1 MLAPNTILH
10 NRYRILRQ
18 LGAGGMGEVYLA
30 LDAKLERHVALKL
43 LPDKFILDKER
54 LHRFVREAKAASAL
68 NHPNIITIHEIGEE
82 NGAHFIATEYIE
94 GETLRRKLQT
104 ERLEIDETLSIAMQI
119 AAALDAAHR
128 NGIVHRDIKPE
139 NVMLREDELVKV
151 LDFGLAKLTEK
162 KDDATSDTEAP
173 TQVLVKTTLG
183 VVMGTTAYMSPEQ
196 ARGREV
202 DARTDIFSLG
212 AVMYE
217 MLTGR
222 LPFAGETTADILGAL
237 LHKEPQPL
245 RELAPETPADLQHI
259 VSKALRK
266 DKDERYQTIK
276 SLLADLRTLKQE
288 IEFAAKLERSASP
301 ERDRVA
307 SASQSPVATTAN
319 VALSS
324 TGMQAATVRPTSSAE
339 YITSGIKQRKG
350 SFSAALAILVVAAL
364 SFGYWYFSRS
374 SPTTTQIES
383 IAVLPFKNE
392 SVNSDTE
399 YLSDGISEALINSL
413 TELRQLRVIA
423 RSTAFR
429 YKGREVD
436 PQRVGR
442 DLNVRAVL
450 TGRVR
455 QIGDRLDIQVDLVDA
470 TTGAQLWGEGYERK
484 VSDVLAVKQAIA
496 REVTEKLRLRLSGE
510 EQQLLVRRD
519 TTNAEAYQF
528 YLRGRFHWNKRR
540 VKDLQQAI
548 EYFQQ
553 AVAVDPNYALG
564 YAGLADAY
572 TLFSGFSDIP
582 SRELMPKAKEA
593 ALRALSLDD
602 GLAEAHAA
610 LGLIL
615 LLYDYDFAGAERE
628 SKRAIELNPNY
639 ATAHHFYSRL
649 LSAQGRHEEAFAEIR
664 RALEIDP
671 LALPINWFYGHALF
685 HARKYDESIA
695 QLKKTLELDANFPGT
710 HNHLARVYQAKG
722 NYTESVEEY
731 AKYQEL
737 IGEQR
742 NAALVR
748 ESFAK
753 GGWQGFVRAMVE
765 RPDLSPYLKA
775 HFYAALGE
783 KDKAFAE
790 LNKAYEN
797 RDGFVVMYLK
807 VDPRLD
813 PLRSDPRFQDLLRRV
828 GFPQ

>member
-1 MLAPNTILH
+1 
-10 NRYRILRQ
+10 
-18 LGAGGMGEVYLA
+18 MGEVYLA

-119 AAALDAAHR
+119 AVALDAAHR

-737 IGEQR
+737 IGEHR

>member
-1 MLAPNTILH
+1 
-10 NRYRILRQ
+10 
-18 LGAGGMGEVYLA
+18 MGEVYLA

-737 IGEQR
+737 VGEQR

-765 RPDLSPYLKA
+765 RPDLSPYLRA

>member
-1 MLAPNTILH
+1 
-10 NRYRILRQ
+10 
-18 LGAGGMGEVYLA
+18 MGEVYLA

-82 NGAHFIATEYIE
+82 NGAHFITTEYIE

-119 AAALDAAHR
+119 AVALDAAHR

-737 IGEQR
+737 IGEHR

-797 RDGFVVMYLK
+797 RDGFVAMYLK

>member
-1 MLAPNTILH
+1 
-10 NRYRILRQ
+10 
-18 LGAGGMGEVYLA
+18 MGEVYLA

>member
-1 MLAPNTILH
+1 
-10 NRYRILRQ
+10 
-18 LGAGGMGEVYLA
+18 MGEVYLA

-765 RPDLSPYLKA
+765 RPDLSPYLRA

>member
-1 MLAPNTILH
+1 
-10 NRYRILRQ
+10 
-18 LGAGGMGEVYLA
+18 MGEVYLA

-94 GETLRRKLQT
+94 GETLRRKFQT

-119 AAALDAAHR
+119 AVALDAAHR

-737 IGEQR
+737 IGEHR

>member
-119 AAALDAAHR
+119 AVALDAAHR

-528 YLRGRFHWNKRR
+528 YLRGRLHWNKRR

-615 LLYDYDFAGAERE
+615 LLYD
-628 SKRAIELNPNY
+628 
-639 ATAHHFYSRL
+639 
-649 LSAQGRHEEAFAEIR
+649 
-664 RALEIDP
+664 
-671 LALPINWFYGHALF
+671 
-685 HARKYDESIA
+685 
-695 QLKKTLELDANFPGT
+695 
-710 HNHLARVYQAKG
+710 
-722 NYTESVEEY
+722 
-731 AKYQEL
+731 
-737 IGEQR
+737 
-742 NAALVR
+742 
-748 ESFAK
+748 
-753 GGWQGFVRAMVE
+753 
-765 RPDLSPYLKA
+765 
-775 HFYAALGE
+775 
-783 KDKAFAE
+783 
-790 LNKAYEN
+790 
-797 RDGFVVMYLK
+797 
-807 VDPRLD
+807 
-813 PLRSDPRFQDLLRRV
+813 
-828 GFPQ
+828 

>member
-1 MLAPNTILH
+1 
-10 NRYRILRQ
+10 
-18 LGAGGMGEVYLA
+18 MGEVYLA

-528 YLRGRFHWNKRR
+528 YLRGRLHWNKRR

-765 RPDLSPYLKA
+765 RPDLSPYLRA

>member
-1 MLAPNTILH
+1 
-10 NRYRILRQ
+10 
-18 LGAGGMGEVYLA
+18 MGEVYLA

-151 LDFGLAKLTEK
+151 LNFGLAKLTEK

-695 QLKKTLELDANFPGT
+695 Q
-710 HNHLARVYQAKG
+710 
-722 NYTESVEEY
+722 
-731 AKYQEL
+731 
-737 IGEQR
+737 
-742 NAALVR
+742 
-748 ESFAK
+748 
-753 GGWQGFVRAMVE
+753 
-765 RPDLSPYLKA
+765 SPWIT
-775 HFYAALGE
+775 
-783 KDKAFAE
+783 
-790 LNKAYEN
+790 
-797 RDGFVVMYLK
+797 
-807 VDPRLD
+807 
-813 PLRSDPRFQDLLRRV
+813 S
-828 GFPQ
+828 

>member
-1 MLAPNTILH
+1 
-10 NRYRILRQ
+10 
-18 LGAGGMGEVYLA
+18 MGEVYLA

-222 LPFAGETTADILGAL
+222 LPFAGETTVDILGAL

-288 IEFAAKLERSASP
+288 MEFAAKLERSASP

>member
-1 MLAPNTILH
+1 
-10 NRYRILRQ
+10 
-18 LGAGGMGEVYLA
+18 MGEVYLA

-350 SFSAALAILVVAAL
+350 SFSAALAILVVAAI

-496 REVTEKLRLRLSGE
+496 REV
-510 EQQLLVRRD
+510 
-519 TTNAEAYQF
+519 
-528 YLRGRFHWNKRR
+528 
-540 VKDLQQAI
+540 
-548 EYFQQ
+548 
-553 AVAVDPNYALG
+553 
-564 YAGLADAY
+564 
-572 TLFSGFSDIP
+572 
-582 SRELMPKAKEA
+582 
-593 ALRALSLDD
+593 
-602 GLAEAHAA
+602 
-610 LGLIL
+610 
-615 LLYDYDFAGAERE
+615 
-628 SKRAIELNPNY
+628 
-639 ATAHHFYSRL
+639 
-649 LSAQGRHEEAFAEIR
+649 
-664 RALEIDP
+664 
-671 LALPINWFYGHALF
+671 
-685 HARKYDESIA
+685 
-695 QLKKTLELDANFPGT
+695 
-710 HNHLARVYQAKG
+710 
-722 NYTESVEEY
+722 
-731 AKYQEL
+731 
-737 IGEQR
+737 
-742 NAALVR
+742 
-748 ESFAK
+748 
-753 GGWQGFVRAMVE
+753 
-765 RPDLSPYLKA
+765 
-775 HFYAALGE
+775 
-783 KDKAFAE
+783 
-790 LNKAYEN
+790 
-797 RDGFVVMYLK
+797 
-807 VDPRLD
+807 PR
-813 PLRSDPRFQDLLRRV
+813 SC
-828 GFPQ
+828 G

>member
-151 LDFGLAKLTEK
+151 LNFGLAKLTEK

-765 RPDLSPYLKA
+765 RPDLSPYL
-775 HFYAALGE
+775 
-783 KDKAFAE
+783 
-790 LNKAYEN
+790 
-797 RDGFVVMYLK
+797 
-807 VDPRLD
+807 
-813 PLRSDPRFQDLLRRV
+813 
-828 GFPQ
+828 

>member
-1 MLAPNTILH
+1 
-10 NRYRILRQ
+10 
-18 LGAGGMGEVYLA
+18 MGEVYLA

-139 NVMLREDELVKV
+139 NVMLREDEFVKV

-765 RPDLSPYLKA
+765 RPDLSPYLRA